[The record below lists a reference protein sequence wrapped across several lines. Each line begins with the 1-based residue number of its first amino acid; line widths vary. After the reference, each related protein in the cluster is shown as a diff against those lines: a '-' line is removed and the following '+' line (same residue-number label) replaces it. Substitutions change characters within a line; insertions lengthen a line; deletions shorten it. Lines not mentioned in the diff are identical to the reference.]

1 LGISI
6 AATLFA
12 AFIGAAAALSVVVIQ
27 RHLDQREEERHR
39 RAVATALVFEI
50 RSFYRWYYRQLRPL
64 KDIDAHTSLPP
75 TINAPTAQTF
85 AVYRGNTDTLGSFDA
100 PVVQQV
106 VEFYG
111 FAEWLLST
119 IQEYTAALV
128 HELQLQKTVIPNSAP
143 RKLLGDIQEIMLKTD
158 AAAVNAGRTLA
169 KVAGMSDDPFAKIG
183 D

>member
-1 LGISI
+1 M
-6 AATLFA
+6 
-12 AFIGAAAALSVVVIQ
+12 VIERYFDNREQ
-27 RHLDQREEERHR
+27 ARHK

-50 RSFYRWYYRQLRPL
+50 KSFYRWYYRQLRPL
-64 KDIDAHTSLPP
+64 KDIDAQSSLPP

-143 RKLLGDIQEIMLKTD
+143 RKLLADIQTIMLKTD
-158 AAAVNAGRTLA
+158 TAAVNAGQTLA
-169 KVAGMSDDPFAKIG
+169 KVAGIDDPFAKIG